1 MSEIS
6 NDSIVV
12 RGARV
17 HNLKNIDFE
26 IPHNSMTVVTGVS
39 GSGKSSLAFDTIYAE
54 GQRRY
59 VESLSAYA
67 RQFLE
72 RIEKP
77 DADHIEGIAPAVA
90 IRQKNTTRNPRSTV
104 GTATEIYDYLRL
116 LFARIGR
123 TYCINCGAEVKKDT
137 VDEVA
142 DAVLALGEGTRLI
155 VLFPVGAKSGSSETS
170 RGAASTKVRK
180 KKKAVIEDA
189 ALDAIK
195 SRLFEL
201 RQRGFNRLF
210 QRGQIFEFSTPES
223 LLDVDFAQPLFVLVD
238 RIAIASDSRARI
250 VDATEISF
258 RESGEVLFE
267 TAPQDDQP
275 SRQLRFSQRFECK
288 KCGIRYEEPEPR
300 LFSFNNPF
308 GACPRCQGFGN
319 TIDFDMGLVIPD
331 SSKTLNEGAI
341 EPWTKPKYRS
351 LLSELK
357 RFARQADIPLDVPWA
372 ELSPEH
378 RRLVIEGERRFMGI
392 RGFFQHLE
400 RKKYKLH
407 VRVFLSRYR
416 GYSKCSE
423 CCGARLRREAQQV
436 KIAGKNICEVCSM
449 TVEEAGEFFESLGAS
464 PPSRFTRSGDKDGT
478 HALALRAE
486 EAEIADRLL
495 EEIRSRL
502 KFLNDVGLEYLML
515 DRLTST
521 LSGGEAQRIQ
531 LATSLGSRLV
541 GTLYVLDEPSI
552 GLHSRDTHR
561 LIGILHG
568 LRDLGNTVLVV
579 EHDPDVMRASDQILD
594 LGPGAGEHGGKV
606 IATGT
611 YDDIQH
617 NSASLT
623 GRYLANELRIQV
635 PANRR
640 KPGRQQIAIRG
651 ARAHNFKNIDVTFP
665 LGMLVAI
672 TGFSGSGKS
681 TLLHDVLFKALS
693 AVKKQDENTRPSG
706 ASTDQALSGF
716 SGVREIEG
724 AEFIDEVVLVDQSPI
739 GRTPRSNPVTYIKAF
754 DGIRDLFA
762 ATPEAHKRGF
772 SAGYFSFNVPGGR
785 CETCQ
790 GDGTVVVEMQF
801 LADVE
806 LVCEECKGARFKPE
820 VLEVRYRGKNIH
832 EVLDMT
838 VREGMHHFANSPKVA
853 DKLRVLDEV
862 GLGYLRLGQSAT
874 TLSGGE
880 AQRVKL
886 AAHLPA
892 AAATRARNGGGRP
905 RILYIFDEPTTG
917 LHFDDISKLL
927 SAFRRL
933 IEAGGS
939 ILLIEHNLEVIKTAD
954 WVIDLGPEGGDRG
967 GYVVGEGPPEKI
979 ARIPESYTGKF
990 LARVLNG
997 SEDSQS
1003 NGHK

>member
-1 MSEIS
+1 MSEQS

-12 RGARV
+12 RGART

-26 IPHNSMTVVTGVS
+26 IPHNAFTVVTGVS

-77 DADHIEGIAPAVA
+77 NADHIEGIAPAVA

-116 LFARIGR
+116 LFARVGR
-123 TYCINCGAEVKKDT
+123 TYCVECGAEVKKDT

-142 DAVLALGEGTRLI
+142 DAVLALGEGTRLN
-155 VLFPVGAKSGSSETS
+155 VLFPLTANAKPADVSSDAEKEMTAVARRKASSAKRRKTS
-170 RGAASTKVRK
+170 AAEQSFEGVK
-180 KKKAVIEDA
+180 E
-189 ALDAIK
+189 
-195 SRLFEL
+195 RLFEL

-210 QRGQIFEFSTPES
+210 QGGEIFEFSTPES
-223 LLDVDFAQPLFVLVD
+223 LLDINFAEPVFVLVD
-238 RIAIASDSRARI
+238 RLAVSADSRARI

-258 RESGEVLFE
+258 RESGEVIFQS
-267 TAPQDDQP
+267 APREDQ
-275 SRQLRFSQRFECK
+275 SSQELRFSQRFECK
-288 KCGIRYEEPEPR
+288 NCGIRYAEPEPR

-308 GACPRCQGFGN
+308 GACPKCQGFGN
-319 TIDFDMGLVIPD
+319 TIDFDLNLVIPD
-331 SSKTLNEGAI
+331 KSKSLEEGAI
-341 EPWTKPKYRS
+341 EPWTKPKYRPYAT
-351 LLSELK
+351 EMK
-357 RFARQADIPLDVPWA
+357 RFARQAGIPLDVPWA
-372 ELSPEH
+372 ELDPEQQ
-378 RRLVIEGERRFMGI
+378 RLIIDGEKKFPGI
-392 RGFFQHLE
+392 CGFFDYLE

-416 GYSKCSE
+416 GYTLCSD
-423 CCGARLRREAQQV
+423 CNGVRLRREARQV
-436 KIAGKNICEVCSM
+436 KIAGKNICEVCAM
-449 TVEEAGEFFESLGAS
+449 TVEDVAQFFKEVQL
-464 PPSRFTRSGDKDGT
+464 TREETDI
-478 HALALRAE
+478 AE
-486 EAEIADRLL
+486 RLL
-495 EEIRSRL
+495 HEIRSRL
-502 KFLNDVGLEYLML
+502 QFLNEVGLEYLML

-531 LATSLGSRLV
+531 LATSLGSQLV

-561 LIGILHG
+561 LIHILHG

-579 EHDPDVMRASDQILD
+579 EHDRDVMRASDRILD
-594 LGPGAGEHGGKV
+594 LGPGAGEHGGKI

-611 YDDIQH
+611 YEQIKQTP
-617 NSASLT
+617 ASLT
-623 GRYLANELRIQV
+623 GRYLANELRIQT
-635 PANRR
+635 PNARR
-640 KPGRQQIAIRG
+640 KPGRQKITIRG
-651 ARAHNFKNIDVTFP
+651 AHAHNLKKIDLSVP

-672 TGFSGSGKS
+672 TGVSGSGKS
-681 TLLHDVLFKALS
+681 TLLHDVLY
-693 AVKKQDENTRPSG
+693 
-706 ASTDQALSGF
+706 QALKGLKNQRN
-716 SGVREIEG
+716 GVPLTFPFVEEITGDEY
-724 AEFIDEVVLVDQSPI
+724 IDDVVLVDQSPI

-762 ATPEAHKRGF
+762 GTPEAHKRGF
-772 SAGYFSFNVPGGR
+772 SAGHFSFNVPGGR

-806 LVCEECKGARFKPE
+806 LVCEECKGKRFKPE
-820 VLEVRYRGKNIH
+820 VLEVRYRGKNIY
-832 EVLDMT
+832 EVLEMT
-838 VREGMHHFANSPKVA
+838 VREAMHHFANSPKVA
-853 DKLRVLDEV
+853 DKLRMLDEV

-886 AAHLPA
+886 AAHLQPA
-892 AAATRARNGGGRP
+892 TVAKRRP
-905 RILYIFDEPTTG
+905 ELRRRTLYIFDEPTTG

-954 WVIDLGPEGGDRG
+954 WVIDLGPEGGERG
-967 GYVVGEGPPEKI
+967 GRVVGEGTPEEI
-979 ARIPESYTGKF
+979 ARLKDSYTGQF
-990 LARVLNG
+990 LAQMLNG
-997 SEDSQS
+997 SGTSRS

>member
-1 MSEIS
+1 MPDIS

-12 RGARV
+12 RGART
-17 HNLKNIDFE
+17 HNLRNIDFE
-26 IPHNSMTVVTGVS
+26 IPHNAFTVVTGVS

-90 IRQKNTTRNPRSTV
+90 IRQKNTTRSPRSTV

-116 LFARIGR
+116 LFARVGR
-123 TYCINCGAEVKKDT
+123 TYCLQCGAEVKKDT

-142 DAVLALGEGTRLI
+142 QAVLALPEGTRLN
-155 VLFPVGAKSGSSETS
+155 VLFPLRVEPSPKSDDTVIPNRFSGEES
-170 RGAASTKVRK
+170 ASTKQKAGSSTALGMTKVRRK
-180 KKKAVIEDA
+180 RKSGNGGER
-189 ALDAIK
+189 LDATK
-195 SRLFEL
+195 ARLFEL

-210 QRGQIFEFSTPES
+210 QGGEIFEFSTPES
-223 LLDVDFAQPLFVLVD
+223 LLNINFAEPVFLLVD
-238 RIAIASDSRARI
+238 RLVVSADARARI

-258 RESGEVLFE
+258 RESGEVIFQS
-267 TAPQDDQP
+267 APRDDQA
-275 SRQLRFSQRFECK
+275 SHELRFSQCFECK
-288 KCGIRYEEPEPR
+288 HCGIRYSEPEPR

-319 TIDFDMGLVIPD
+319 TIDFDLDLVIPD
-331 SSKTLNEGAI
+331 KSKSLEEGAI
-341 EPWTKPKYRS
+341 EPWTKPKYRPYAT
-351 LLSELK
+351 EMK
-357 RFARQADIPLDVPWA
+357 RFARAVGVALDVPWA
-372 ELSPEH
+372 EMDPEH
-378 RRLVIEGERRFMGI
+378 HRLIIDGEKKFPGV
-392 RGFFQHLE
+392 RGFFAYLE

-416 GYSKCSE
+416 GYTVCSE
-423 CCGARLRREAQQV
+423 CNGARLRVEARQV
-436 KIAGKNICEVCSM
+436 RIAGKNVCEVCSM
-449 TVEEAGEFFESLGAS
+449 TIEEAARFFEQVQL
-464 PPSRFTRSGDKDGT
+464 TR
-478 HALALRAE
+478 E
-486 EAEIADRLL
+486 EADIAERLL
-495 EEIRSRL
+495 HEIRTRL
-502 KFLNDVGLEYLML
+502 QFLNEVGLEYLML

-552 GLHSRDTHR
+552 GLHSRDTQR
-561 LIGILHG
+561 LIHILHG

-579 EHDPDVMRASDQILD
+579 EHDREVMRASDRILD
-594 LGPGAGEHGGKV
+594 LGPGAGEHGGKI

-611 YDDIQH
+611 YDQITH
-617 NSASLT
+617 TPASLT
-623 GRYLANELRIQV
+623 GRYLSNELRIQT
-635 PANRR
+635 PTNRR
-640 KPGRQQIAIRG
+640 KPGRQKITIRG
-651 ARAHNFKNIDVTFP
+651 AHAHNLKGIDVSVP

-672 TGFSGSGKS
+672 TGVSGSGKS
-681 TLLHDVLFKALS
+681 TLLHDVLYEALRGRKNQS
-693 AVKKQDENTRPSG
+693 NGTPLTFPFLEEITGDEY
-706 ASTDQALSGF
+706 
-716 SGVREIEG
+716 
-724 AEFIDEVVLVDQSPI
+724 IDDVVLVDQSPI

-762 ATPEAHKRGF
+762 GAPEAHKRGF
-772 SAGYFSFNVPGGR
+772 FAGHFSFNVPGGR

-806 LVCEECKGARFKPE
+806 LICEECKGKRFKPE

-832 EVLDMT
+832 DVLDMT
-838 VREGMHHFANSPKVA
+838 VREAMHHFANAPKVA
-853 DKLRVLDEV
+853 DKLRMLDEV

-886 AAHLPA
+886 AAHLQPA
-892 AAATRARNGGGRP
+892 TAAKRRP
-905 RILYIFDEPTTG
+905 DLRRRTLYIFDEPTTG

-954 WVIDLGPEGGDRG
+954 WVIDLGPEGGERG
-967 GYVVGEGPPEKI
+967 GRVVGEGTPEDI
-979 ARIPESYTGKF
+979 AGLRDSYTGQF
-990 LARVLNG
+990 LAQMLNG
-997 SEDSQS
+997 SGTSRS

>member
-1 MSEIS
+1 MMFETSKELAAVSAPPSSSHSE
-6 NDSIVV
+6 SIVV
-12 RGARV
+12 RGART

-26 IPHNSMTVVTGVS
+26 IPHNALTVVTGVS

-90 IRQKNTTRNPRSTV
+90 IRQKNTTRSPRSTV

-123 TYCINCGAEVKKDT
+123 TYCLNCGIEVRKDT
-137 VDEVA
+137 VDEIA
-142 DAVLALGEGTRLI
+142 PAVLALGEGTRLN
-155 VLFPVGAKSGSSETS
+155 VLFPVGTTASSSSQTRS
-170 RGAASTKVRK
+170 HTARLGAAKKKASGK
-180 KKKAVIEDA
+180 KKKGSDDA
-189 ALDAIK
+189 SLDAIK
-195 SRLFEL
+195 ARLFEL
-201 RQRGFNRLF
+201 RQKGFNRLY
-210 QRGQIFEFSTPES
+210 QGERIFEFSTPES
-223 LLDVDFAQPLFVLVD
+223 LLDVNFAEPVFVLVD
-238 RIAIASDSRARI
+238 RIAISSESRARI
-250 VDATEISF
+250 VDGTEISF
-258 RESGEVLFE
+258 RESGEVVFE
-267 TAPQDDQP
+267 TVPRDDQP
-275 SRQLRFSQRFECK
+275 ARTLRFSQRFECK

-331 SSKTLNEGAI
+331 PSKALNEGAI

-351 LLSELK
+351 LFNDLK

-378 RRLVIEGERRFMGI
+378 RRMVIEGERRFMGI

-478 HALALRAE
+478 HALVLRPE

-515 DRLTST
+515 DRLTSS

-739 GRTPRSNPVTYIKAF
+739 GRTPRSNPVTYI
-754 DGIRDLFA
+754 
-762 ATPEAHKRGF
+762 
-772 SAGYFSFNVPGGR
+772 
-785 CETCQ
+785 
-790 GDGTVVVEMQF
+790 
-801 LADVE
+801 
-806 LVCEECKGARFKPE
+806 
-820 VLEVRYRGKNIH
+820 
-832 EVLDMT
+832 
-838 VREGMHHFANSPKVA
+838 
-853 DKLRVLDEV
+853 
-862 GLGYLRLGQSAT
+862 
-874 TLSGGE
+874 
-880 AQRVKL
+880 
-886 AAHLPA
+886 
-892 AAATRARNGGGRP
+892 
-905 RILYIFDEPTTG
+905 
-917 LHFDDISKLL
+917 
-927 SAFRRL
+927 
-933 IEAGGS
+933 
-939 ILLIEHNLEVIKTAD
+939 
-954 WVIDLGPEGGDRG
+954 
-967 GYVVGEGPPEKI
+967 
-979 ARIPESYTGKF
+979 
-990 LARVLNG
+990 
-997 SEDSQS
+997 
-1003 NGHK
+1003 